1 MNRRPEQVALA
12 SVGVGVALVAGKV
25 VVGLLTGSLGILS
38 EAVHSLLD
46 LAASIFT
53 LVAVRTS
60 HKPADSEHPYGHGRA
75 ENLAAFAEGVILIVT
90 AAGIAF
96 EALRRLTG
104 SVAAVDAAWYAFALL
119 VVTLLVETGRAAILR
134 GVGRASDSAA
144 LQADA
149 TNRLSDVLSSI
160 AVLAGLVGV
169 RMGFAWAD
177 SLAALLVA
185 AIIARAA
192 FGLIWRSGDILID
205 RAPAGAEEK
214 LREAIMRVNG
224 VREVR
229 SVRLRR
235 SGPNLLGDAII
246 ATRRMLS
253 VEAAGAM
260 TDEVKRV
267 ARATLPSLELTVL
280 VEGQARS
287 NDLVER
293 IHAAAARDG
302 GVRDLHNVTVE
313 RENDG
318 SLHLSMH
325 AKLHGEISLATATE
339 ASRRFERTLREELPD
354 ASRIDIH
361 LEPLEPTVVR
371 GEDVTASRAL
381 LAARIREV
389 VEAHDEVRECVDV
402 ELSDRHGRI
411 YAHVVAALSGDVSL
425 EHAHQVET
433 ELEARIRQA
442 VPEIHEVVARATT

>member
-134 GVGRASDSAA
+134 AVGRASDSAA

-149 TNRLSDVLSSI
+149 TNRLSDVLSSV